1 MDNTTLVLILADI
14 ALIIGSARLAGT
26 LFARFGQPPVIGEII
41 AGMMLGPSFLGA
53 VLPGSQ
59 SLLFPPAVQPHL
71 YLLAQI
77 GLIFYMF
84 LVGLELSPRHLRKDL
99 RMALVISSVSIL
111 LPFSL
116 GVGFSHAVLFPL
128 NDMPGVDELT
138 LAIFVGAALSIT
150 AFAVLARV
158 LSDQN
163 LVGSPL
169 GTLALTCASLDDIS
183 AWCLLA
189 IAIAVTRTDSIAA
202 AVPTIAGIAVFALAM
217 ATLGRR
223 LVYRLL
229 GRYQSVDQLQP
240 WLLTLIYVAVILSA
254 IATESIGIDVIFG
267 GFILGA
273 IMPKD
278 TGLTLE
284 LRARTED
291 FVSTFLLPMF
301 FAYSGLNTH
310 IGLLNKV
317 ELWIICACLIGIAVI
332 GKHTGVYLVARYFGM
347 DRRESGALGWLMNT
361 RGLTELI
368 ILNVGLKL
376 NVISPT
382 VFTLFVIM
390 ALATT
395 VMAAPMM
402 KRVVTGANIVTT
414 ASGARD

>member
-1 MDNTTLVLILADI
+1 VDNPTLLLILADI
-14 ALIIGSARLAGT
+14 ALIIGSARLAGL

-41 AGMMLGPSFLGA
+41 AGLLLGPSFLGA
-53 VLPGSQ
+53 VLPESQ
-59 SLLFPPAVQPHL
+59 SLLFPQAVQPHL

-84 LVGLELSPRHLRKDL
+84 LVGLELNPQHLRKDL

-128 NDMPGVDELT
+128 NAMPGIDELT

-158 LSDQN
+158 LSDLH

-169 GTLALTCASLDDIS
+169 GTLALTCASIDDIS

-189 IAIAVTRTDSIAA
+189 IAIAVTRTDSIAGA
-202 AVPTIAGIAVFALAM
+202 LPTIAGIAVYALMM
-217 ATLGRR
+217 ATVGRR
-223 LVYRLL
+223 LAYRLL
-229 GRYQSVDQLQP
+229 GRYQAVDQLQP
-240 WLLTLIYVAVILSA
+240 WLLTLIYVAVVVSA
-254 IATESIGIDVIFG
+254 IITESIGIDVIFG

-273 IMPKD
+273 IMPKN
-278 TGLTLE
+278 TGLAQE

-301 FAYSGLNTH
+301 FTYSGLNTQ
-310 IGLLNKV
+310 ISLLNSV
-317 ELWIICACLIGIAVI
+317 ELWMICAALIGIAVL

-347 DRRESGALGWLMNT
+347 ERREAGALGWLMNT

-402 KRVVTGANIVTT
+402 KRVVTGTNLTVTD
-414 ASGARD
+414 SKPKQ